1 MLWRLVL
8 SPRIS
13 SGLIEIQTLWTM
25 ADVMEAHV
33 ALDVAED
40 VETAISEAFSET
52 R

>member
-13 SGLIEIQTLWTM
+13 SGLIEIQTQWTL
-25 ADVMEAHV
+25 E
-33 ALDVAED
+33 DVAED
-40 VETAISEAFSET
+40 VEIAISEALSEP

>member
-13 SGLIEIQTLWTM
+13 SGLIEIQTEWTM
-25 ADVMEAHV
+25 ADVAAAHL

-40 VETAISEAFSET
+40 VEITISAALSEA

>member
-13 SGLIEIQTLWTM
+13 SGLIEIQTQWTLE
-25 ADVMEAHV
+25 DVAAAHL

-40 VETAISEAFSET
+40 VEIAISEALSEP